1 LHDTDLDPRCRKPPG
16 GRDGRT
22 GLAVIP
28 DDGSAADEPVELQV
42 NGSGPFGLNDINP
55 DDDPSRNAGK
65 PG

>member
-1 LHDTDLDPRCRKPPG
+1 
-16 GRDGRT
+16 
-22 GLAVIP
+22 LAVIP
-28 DDGSAADEPVELQV
+28 DGGAAADEPVDLQV